1 MSPIGMLLVAVVVLL
16 VILTGVCIA
25 ILSQVRKTRD
35 AAEEAAAHAHSV
47 LSGGPGGSP
56 GDLERFETLARQ
68 MASSVHQIGLQAGH
82 AAGEN
87 VAAAVLEHLGYDPGR
102 PALSAHAYVGPEPA
116 YEGVPHAGQQDG
128 YPYNMQGGHPDQ
140 TDWQSGPS
148 AEASHPQHMH
158 DRPVITDRGDA
169 PLITALTQGGAR
181 PEGSP
186 PPGYRRVEVTG
197 DTWTDQGYA
206 TAAPPAFAHEQQGA
220 PGGNTSNAQTLTM
233 PRVVADDFD
242 ALVRQP
248 GESEQDYQARRLR
261 DQQAFQ
267 AQLDRSRDDVTGG
280 FRRMA
285 DGSLAPM

>member
-1 MSPIGMLLVAVVVLL
+1 MLLAAAVLLL

-47 LSGGPGGSP
+47 LSGNSGESP
-56 GDLERFETLARQ
+56 EALQERFETLARQ
-68 MASSVHQIGLQAGH
+68 MASTVHQIGLQAGH

-87 VAAAVLEHLGYDPGR
+87 VAAAVLGHLGYDPGR

-128 YPYNMQGGHPDQ
+128 YPYNMQGDHPDQ

-148 AEASHPQHMH
+148 AEASYSQHHTH

-181 PEGSP
+181 PQGSP
-186 PPGYRRVEVTG
+186 PPGYRQVQVAR
-197 DTWTDQGYA
+197 DTWAEEGY
-206 TAAPPAFAHEQQGA
+206 PPSTLPVPVHEQQGA
-220 PGGNTSNAQTLTM
+220 SDGNTSNAQTLTM
-233 PRVVADDFD
+233 PRLPVDDFD
-242 ALVRQP
+242 ALVRRP
-248 GESEQDYQARRLR
+248 GESEQDYQARVQR
-261 DQQAFQ
+261 DRQAFQ
-267 AQLDRSRDDVTGG
+267 AQLDKSLVDVTGG
-280 FRRMA
+280 FRRMP